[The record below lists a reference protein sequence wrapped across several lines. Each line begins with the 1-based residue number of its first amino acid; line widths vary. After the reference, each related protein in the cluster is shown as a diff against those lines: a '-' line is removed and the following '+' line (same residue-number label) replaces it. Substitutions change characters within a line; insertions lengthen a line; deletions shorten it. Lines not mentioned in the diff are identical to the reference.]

1 MKNEHS
7 ALHNVIDINK
17 WQKLQDSLALVTKM
31 ALITVDY
38 KGTPVTDHS
47 SCCDFCRQVR
57 EDPQFL
63 SYCKKCDSRGGLEAV
78 RTNKPYIYY
87 CHFDIIDVAIPIIID
102 DKYIGA
108 VMAGQ
113 VKLPSDD
120 CVNDLEHMQNISKPE
135 QAKEKLRLLQA
146 EYDAIPSLS
155 LDQIKT
161 ISDMLYHLCNYIIEE
176 ALEKQFTIDMYMNTL
191 NSRPAIKQTGTITG
205 YGVEN
210 IKKLKKEM
218 SNTIIDAYVSES
230 MDKYHTL
237 TIPLLKP
244 AFEYIYQHK
253 NENISLKTMA
263 EVCHI
268 STSYF
273 SRIFFK
279 ETGENFTNYLTKLK
293 INWSK
298 ELLEATDMP
307 VNQISD
313 TLGFS
318 EPGYFIK
325 KFKIITG
332 ITPSVYR
339 KILHKS

>member
-17 WQKLQDSLALVTKM
+17 WQRLQDSLALVTKM
-31 ALITVDY
+31 ALITIDY

-120 CVNDLEHMQNISKPE
+120 CVNDLERMQNISKPD
-135 QAKEKLRLLQA
+135 QAQEKLRLLQA
-146 EYDAIPSLS
+146 DYAAIPTLS
-155 LDQIKT
+155 YEQIKT
-161 ISDMLYHLCNYIIEE
+161 ISDMLFHLCNYIIEE
-176 ALEKQFTIDMYMNTL
+176 ASEKQFTIDMYMNTL
-191 NSRPAIKQTGTITG
+191 YHSPAIKKTNAFTG

-230 MDKYHTL
+230 FDKQPAL
-237 TIPLLKP
+237 TTPLLQP

-253 NENISLKTMA
+253 NENITLKTMA

-268 STSYF
+268 SPSYF
-273 SRIFFK
+273 SRIFYK

-298 ELLEATDMP
+298 ELLEATDMS

-318 EPGYFIK
+318 ESGYFIK
-325 KFKIITG
+325 KFKMQTG
-332 ITPSVYR
+332 ITPAIYR
-339 KILHKS
+339 KMIQKK